1 MGGRSVASGD
11 EPDKDAGPVM
21 SRRHPLESSGATSIT
36 PPNQEP
42 ASMRVTVI
50 GAGHVGLVTAACL
63 AHVGHDVV
71 VDDDDASKLDLIRQ
85 GRSWFHEPGLEELL
99 GEVVRA
105 GRLRVAG
112 DKAEAVGH
120 GTVIFICVG
129 TPSRGDG
136 SPNLTFVEA
145 VAREVARSLPPGEF
159 RLVCEK
165 STVPVQ
171 TGERV
176 AQVIAR
182 EARPEA
188 DWEVA
193 SNPEFLR
200 EGSAVVDTLDPDRV
214 VVGTSSERGL
224 AALRELYDPILE
236 RSGAPFLATDRAT
249 AELIK
254 HASNA
259 FLATK
264 ISFINSVARVCE
276 RSGADIELVARGMGL
291 DPRIG
296 VHFLKAGAGY
306 GGSCFPK
313 DVAAFAHRSRELGV
327 DFGILNE
334 VAKINHEARR
344 AVVDKVRDALWHLD
358 GKRVGMLGL
367 SFKPNTDDLREAP
380 SIDVA
385 RDLLADGAQ
394 VVAYD
399 PVAGARAA
407 QLVPGLELADK
418 AVEVAD
424 GAHAVVLMTEWA
436 EFADLDPADLR
447 SRMTYP
453 ILVDAR
459 NALDA
464 EAFVAAGFTVAGVGR
479 PVRAPGGGGR

>member
-1 MGGRSVASGD
+1 
-11 EPDKDAGPVM
+11 
-21 SRRHPLESSGATSIT
+21 
-36 PPNQEP
+36 
-42 ASMRVTVI
+42 MRVTVI

-71 VDDDDASKLDLIRQ
+71 VDDDDPGKLELIRQ
-85 GRSWFHEPGLEELL
+85 GRSWFYEPGLQELL
-99 GEVVRA
+99 GEVIDA
-105 GRLRVAG
+105 GRLRVGAG
-112 DKAEAVGH
+112 KAEAVRH
-120 GTVIFICVG
+120 GVVIFVCVG

-136 SPNLTFVEA
+136 SPNLAFVEA
-145 VAREVARSLPPGEF
+145 VAREVARHLPAGEF

-182 EARPEA
+182 EAPQGA

-200 EGSAVVDTLDPDRV
+200 EGSAVVDTLQPDRV

-224 AALRELYDPILE
+224 AVLRELYAPIVE

-264 ISFINSVARVCE
+264 ISFINAVARVCE
-276 RSGADIELVARGMGL
+276 RAGADVELVARGMGL

-296 VHFLKAGAGY
+296 AHFLKAGAGY

-334 VAKINHEARR
+334 VAKVNHEARR
-344 AVVDKVRDALWHLD
+344 MVVDKVRDALWHLD
-358 GKRVGMLGL
+358 GKRIGVLGL
-367 SFKPNTDDLREAP
+367 AFKPETDDLRDAP
-380 SIDVA
+380 AIDVVGE
-385 RDLLADGAQ
+385 LLADGAE

-399 PVAGARAA
+399 PVAGEQAA
-407 QLVPGLELADK
+407 GLVPGLELAGK
-418 AVEVAD
+418 AVEAAE
-424 GAHAVVLMTEWA
+424 GAHALVLMTEWA
-436 EFADLDPADLR
+436 EFRDLDPADLR
-447 SRMTYP
+447 ARMAYP

-464 EAFVAAGFTVAGVGR
+464 DRFVAAGFTVAGVGR
-479 PVRAPGGGGR
+479 PVRTPEREG

>member
-1 MGGRSVASGD
+1 
-11 EPDKDAGPVM
+11 
-21 SRRHPLESSGATSIT
+21 
-36 PPNQEP
+36 
-42 ASMRVTVI
+42 MRVTVI

-71 VDDDDASKLDLIRQ
+71 VDDGDLNKLDLVRE
-85 GRSWFHEPGLEELL
+85 GRSWFYEPGLQELL
-99 GEVVRA
+99 GEVVRS
-105 GRLRVAG
+105 GRLRVVE

-136 SPNLTFVEA
+136 SPNLAYVEV

-159 RLVCEK
+159 RLICEK

-176 AQVIAR
+176 ERVIAR
-182 EARPEA
+182 EAPPEA

-224 AALRELYDPILE
+224 AALRELYQPILE

-276 RSGADIELVARGMGL
+276 RSGADVELVARGMGL
-291 DPRIG
+291 DARIG

-358 GKRVGMLGL
+358 GKRIGMLGL

-380 SIDVA
+380 AIDVA

-394 VVAYD
+394 LIAYD
-399 PVAGARAA
+399 PVAGEAAAR
-407 QLVPGLELADK
+407 QVPGLELADK
-418 AVEVAD
+418 AVGVAD
-424 GAHAVVLMTEWA
+424 GAHAIVLMTEWA
-436 EFADLDPADLR
+436 EFSELDPADLHD
-447 SRMTYP
+447 RMAYP

-459 NALDA
+459 NAVDA
-464 EAFVAAGFTVAGVGR
+464 DAYVAAGFTVAGVGR
-479 PVRAPGGGGR
+479 PVRSPDGGSR

>member
-1 MGGRSVASGD
+1 
-11 EPDKDAGPVM
+11 
-21 SRRHPLESSGATSIT
+21 
-36 PPNQEP
+36 
-42 ASMRVTVI
+42 
-50 GAGHVGLVTAACL
+50 
-63 AHVGHDVV
+63 
-71 VDDDDASKLDLIRQ
+71 
-85 GRSWFHEPGLEELL
+85 
-99 GEVVRA
+99 
-105 GRLRVAG
+105 
-112 DKAEAVGH
+112 
-120 GTVIFICVG
+120 
-129 TPSRGDG
+129 
-136 SPNLTFVEA
+136 
-145 VAREVARSLPPGEF
+145 
-159 RLVCEK
+159 
-165 STVPVQ
+165 VPVQ

-182 EARPEA
+182 EARPGA

-214 VVGTSSERGL
+214 VVGTISERGL
-224 AALRELYDPILE
+224 DALRELYTPILE

-276 RSGADIELVARGMGL
+276 RSGADVELVARGMGL

-358 GKRVGMLGL
+358 GKRIGMLGL
-367 SFKPNTDDLREAP
+367 SFKPDTDDLREAP

-385 RDLLADGAQ
+385 HDLLADGAQ
-394 VVAYD
+394 VVAFD
-399 PVAGARAA
+399 PVAGDLAVH
-407 QLVPGLELADK
+407 QVPGLELADK

-424 GAHAVVLMTEWA
+424 GAHALVLMTEWA
-436 EFADLDPADLR
+436 EFSDLDPADLR
-447 SRMTYP
+447 SRMAYP

-464 EAFVAAGFTVAGVGR
+464 EAFAAAGFTVAGVGR
-479 PVRAPGGGGR
+479 PVRAPGDGSR

>member
-1 MGGRSVASGD
+1 
-11 EPDKDAGPVM
+11 
-21 SRRHPLESSGATSIT
+21 
-36 PPNQEP
+36 
-42 ASMRVTVI
+42 MRVTVI

-63 AHVGHDVV
+63 AHVGHDVM
-71 VDDDDASKLDLIRQ
+71 VDDDDAAKLDLIRQ
-85 GRSWFHEPGLEELL
+85 GRPWFYEPGLQELL
-99 GEVVRA
+99 GEVVRS
-105 GRLRVAG
+105 GRLRIAG

-136 SPNLTFVEA
+136 SPNLAFVEA

-159 RLVCEK
+159 HLICEK

-214 VVGTSSERGL
+214 VVGSTSER
-224 AALRELYDPILE
+224 AEDALRELYTPILE
-236 RSGAPFLATDRAT
+236 RSGAPFVATDRAT

-276 RSGADIELVARGMGL
+276 RSGADVELVARGMGL

-358 GKRVGMLGL
+358 GKRIGMLGL

-385 RDLLADGAQ
+385 RHLLADGAQ

-399 PVAGARAA
+399 PVAAEPAAR
-407 QLVPGLELADK
+407 LVPGLELADN
-418 AVEVAD
+418 AVKVAD
-424 GAHAVVLMTEWA
+424 GAHALVVMTEWA
-436 EFADLDPADLR
+436 EFAELDPADLHA
-447 SRMTYP
+447 RMTYP

-459 NALDA
+459 NTLDA

-479 PVRAPGGGGR
+479 PVRTPDGSR

>member
-1 MGGRSVASGD
+1 
-11 EPDKDAGPVM
+11 
-21 SRRHPLESSGATSIT
+21 
-36 PPNQEP
+36 
-42 ASMRVTVI
+42 MRVTVI

-63 AHVGHDVV
+63 AHVGHDVM
-71 VDDDDASKLDLIRQ
+71 VDDDDAAKLALIRE
-85 GRSWFHEPGLEELL
+85 GRSWFYEPGLQELL
-99 GEVVRA
+99 GEVVQS
-105 GRLRVAG
+105 GRLRIAG

-136 SPNLTFVEA
+136 SPNLAFVEA
-145 VAREVARSLPPGEF
+145 VAREVARILPPGEF
-159 RLVCEK
+159 RLICEK

-176 AQVIAR
+176 ARVIAR

-200 EGSAVVDTLDPDRV
+200 EGSAVIDTLDPDRV
-214 VVGTSSERGL
+214 VVGTTSER
-224 AALRELYDPILE
+224 AEEALRELYTPILD
-236 RSGAPFLATDRAT
+236 RSGAPFVATHRAT

-276 RSGADIELVARGMGL
+276 RSGADVDLVARGMGL

-358 GKRVGMLGL
+358 GKRIGMLGL

-399 PVAGARAA
+399 PVAAEPAAR
-407 QLVPGLELADK
+407 LVPGLELSDNALK
-418 AVEVAD
+418 VAD
-424 GAHAVVLMTEWA
+424 GAHALVLMTEWA
-436 EFADLDPADLR
+436 EFGELDPVDLHA
-447 SRMTYP
+447 RMTYP

-479 PVRAPGGGGR
+479 PVRAPGGGSR

>member
-1 MGGRSVASGD
+1 
-11 EPDKDAGPVM
+11 
-21 SRRHPLESSGATSIT
+21 
-36 PPNQEP
+36 
-42 ASMRVTVI
+42 MRVTVI

-63 AHVGHDVV
+63 AHVGHDVMI
-71 VDDDDASKLDLIRQ
+71 DDDDAAKLDLVRE
-85 GRSWFHEPGLEELL
+85 GRSWFYEPGLQELL
-99 GEVVRA
+99 GDVVQ
-105 GRLRVAG
+105 GGQLRIAG

-136 SPNLTFVEA
+136 SPNLAFVET
-145 VAREVARSLPPGEF
+145 VAREVARSLPPGQF

-182 EARPEA
+182 EAPPEA

-214 VVGTSSERGL
+214 VVGTTSERGL
-224 AALRELYDPILE
+224 DALRELYTPILE

-276 RSGADIELVARGMGL
+276 RSGADVELVARGMGL

-380 SIDVA
+380 AIDVA
-385 RDLLADGAQ
+385 HDLLADGAQ

-399 PVAGARAA
+399 PVAGPSAAR
-407 QLVPGLELADK
+407 QVPGLELADK
-418 AVEVAD
+418 AVQVAD
-424 GAHAVVLMTEWA
+424 GAHAVVVMTEWA
-436 EFADLDPADLR
+436 EFAELEPADLR
-447 SRMTYP
+447 ARMAYP

-464 EAFVAAGFTVAGVGR
+464 EAFLAAGFTVAGVGR
-479 PVRAPGGGGR
+479 PVRSLDGGS

>member
-1 MGGRSVASGD
+1 
-11 EPDKDAGPVM
+11 
-21 SRRHPLESSGATSIT
+21 
-36 PPNQEP
+36 
-42 ASMRVTVI
+42 MRVTVI

-71 VDDDDASKLDLIRQ
+71 VDDDDASKLDLIRE
-85 GRSWFHEPGLEELL
+85 GRSWFFEPGLQELL

-105 GRLRVAG
+105 GRLRIAG

-120 GTVIFICVG
+120 GSVIFICVG

-136 SPNLTFVEA
+136 SPNLAFVEA
-145 VAREVARSLPPGEF
+145 VAREVARNLPPGEF

-176 AQVIAR
+176 AKVIAR
-182 EARPEA
+182 EARAGA

-214 VVGTSSERGL
+214 VVGTTSQRAE
-224 AALRELYDPILE
+224 AALRELYGPILE

-264 ISFINSVARVCE
+264 ISFINS
-276 RSGADIELVARGMGL
+276 VARGMGL

-327 DFGILNE
+327 DFGILIE

-385 RDLLADGAQ
+385 RDLLADGAH

-399 PVAGARAA
+399 PVAGEQAARM
-407 QLVPGLELADK
+407 VPGLELADK
-418 AVEVAD
+418 AVTVAD
-424 GAHAVVLMTEWA
+424 GAHALILMTEWA
-436 EFADLDPADLR
+436 EFGDLEPDDLR
-447 SRMTYP
+447 ARMAYP

-464 EAFVAAGFTVAGVGR
+464 DAFVAAGFTVAGVGR
-479 PVRAPGGGGR
+479 PARAPDEGSR

>member
-1 MGGRSVASGD
+1 
-11 EPDKDAGPVM
+11 
-21 SRRHPLESSGATSIT
+21 
-36 PPNQEP
+36 
-42 ASMRVTVI
+42 MRVTVI

-63 AHVGHDVV
+63 AHVGHDVL
-71 VDDDDASKLDLIRQ
+71 VDDDDASKLELIGQ
-85 GRSWFHEPGLEELL
+85 GRPWFYEPGLHELV
-99 GEVVRA
+99 GEVVQA
-105 GRLRVAG
+105 GQLRIAA
-112 DKAEAVGH
+112 DKTEAVGH

-136 SPNLTFVEA
+136 SPNLAFVEA

-171 TGERV
+171 TGEQV
-176 AQVIAR
+176 AKVIAR
-182 EARPEA
+182 EARTGA

-214 VVGTSSERGL
+214 GGGTPPGRAL
-224 AALRELYDPILE
+224 AVLRALYQPILE
-236 RSGAPFLATDRAT
+236 RSGCERLATDRAT

-276 RSGADIELVARGMGL
+276 RSGADVELVARGMGL

-344 AVVDKVRDALWHLD
+344 VVVDKVRDALWHLD

-367 SFKPNTDDLREAP
+367 AFKPNTD
-380 SIDVA
+380 
-385 RDLLADGAQ
+385 
-394 VVAYD
+394 
-399 PVAGARAA
+399 
-407 QLVPGLELADK
+407 
-418 AVEVAD
+418 
-424 GAHAVVLMTEWA
+424 GAHALVLMTEWA
-436 EFADLDPADLR
+436 EFGDLEPGDLR
-447 SRMTYP
+447 ARMAYP

-464 EAFVAAGFTVAGVGR
+464 DALLAAGFTVAG
-479 PVRAPGGGGR
+479 

>member
-1 MGGRSVASGD
+1 
-11 EPDKDAGPVM
+11 
-21 SRRHPLESSGATSIT
+21 
-36 PPNQEP
+36 
-42 ASMRVTVI
+42 MRVTVI

-71 VDDDDASKLDLIRQ
+71 VDDDDLGKLELIRE
-85 GRSWFHEPGLEELL
+85 GRSWFYEPGLQELL

-105 GRLRVAG
+105 GRLRVAS

-120 GTVIFICVG
+120 GIVIFVCVG

-136 SPNLTFVEA
+136 SPNLAFVEV

-182 EARPEA
+182 EARADA

-214 VVGTSSERGL
+214 VVGTTSDRGL
-224 AALRELYDPILE
+224 AALRELYTPIIE

-276 RSGADIELVARGMGL
+276 RSGADVELVARGMGL

-327 DFGILNE
+327 DFGLLNE
-334 VAKINHEARR
+334 VAKTNHEARR

-358 GKRVGMLGL
+358 GKRIGMLGL
-367 SFKPNTDDLREAP
+367 SFKPNTDDLRDAP
-380 SIDVA
+380 SIDVV

-399 PVAGARAA
+399 PVAGEQAAR
-407 QLVPGLELADK
+407 LVPGLELAGK
-418 AVEVAD
+418 AAEVAD
-424 GAHAVVLMTEWA
+424 GAHALVLMTEWT
-436 EFADLDPADLR
+436 EFGDLEPADLR
-447 SRMTYP
+447 SRMAYP

-464 EAFVAAGFTVAGVGR
+464 DAFVDAGFTVAGVGR
-479 PVRAPGGGGR
+479 PVRAPGSGSR

>member
-1 MGGRSVASGD
+1 
-11 EPDKDAGPVM
+11 
-21 SRRHPLESSGATSIT
+21 
-36 PPNQEP
+36 
-42 ASMRVTVI
+42 MRVTVI

-63 AHVGHDVV
+63 AHVGHDVM
-71 VDDDDASKLDLIRQ
+71 VDDDDAAKLALIRE
-85 GRSWFHEPGLEELL
+85 GRSWFYEPGLQELL
-99 GEVVRA
+99 GEVVQS
-105 GRLRVAG
+105 GRLRIAD

-136 SPNLTFVEA
+136 SPNLAFVEA
-145 VAREVARSLPPGEF
+145 VAREVARILPPGEF
-159 RLVCEK
+159 RLICEK

-200 EGSAVVDTLDPDRV
+200 EGSAVIDTLDPDRV
-214 VVGTSSERGL
+214 VVGTTSER
-224 AALRELYDPILE
+224 AEEALRELYTPILD
-236 RSGAPFLATDRAT
+236 RSGAPFVATDRAT

-276 RSGADIELVARGMGL
+276 RSGADVELVARGMGL

-327 DFGILNE
+327 EFGILNE
-334 VAKINHEARR
+334 VVKVNHEARH
-344 AVVDKVRDALWHLD
+344 AIVGKVRDALWHLD
-358 GKRVGMLGL
+358 GKRIGVLGL
-367 SFKPNTDDLREAP
+367 AFKPETDDLREAP
-380 SIDVA
+380 AVDVV
-385 RDLLADGAQ
+385 RELLADGAQ

-399 PVAGARAA
+399 PVAGEHAA
-407 QLVPGLELADK
+407 ELVPGLEVAGK
-418 AVEVAD
+418 AVAVAE
-424 GAHAVVLMTEWA
+424 GAHALVVMTEWQ
-436 EFADLDPADLR
+436 EFHELDPADLR
-447 SRMTYP
+447 ARMAYP
-453 ILVDAR
+453 ILIDAR
-459 NALDA
+459 NAMDA
-464 EAFVAAGFTVAGVGR
+464 EAFAAEGFTVAGVGR
-479 PVRAPGGGGR
+479 PVRNPDRGGQ

>member
-1 MGGRSVASGD
+1 
-11 EPDKDAGPVM
+11 
-21 SRRHPLESSGATSIT
+21 
-36 PPNQEP
+36 
-42 ASMRVTVI
+42 MRVTVI

-71 VDDDDASKLDLIRQ
+71 VDDDDVSKLELVRQ
-85 GRSWFHEPGLEELL
+85 GRPWFYEPGLQELL
-99 GEVVRA
+99 AEVTGA
-105 GRLRVAG
+105 GRLRIAV
-112 DKAEAVGH
+112 DKAEAVRH
-120 GTVIFICVG
+120 GVVVFVCVG

-136 SPNLTFVEA
+136 SPNLAYVEA
-145 VAREVARSLPPGEF
+145 VAREVARNLPVGEF

-171 TGERV
+171 TGDRV

-182 EARPEA
+182 EAPPGA

-200 EGSAVVDTLDPDRV
+200 EGSAVTDTLAPDRV
-214 VVGTSSERGL
+214 VVGTTSERGM
-224 AALRELYDPILE
+224 AAMRELYGPILE
-236 RSGAPFLATDRAT
+236 GSGAPFLATDRAT

-259 FLATK
+259 FLATR

-276 RSGADIELVARGMGL
+276 RAGADVELVARGMGL

-296 VHFLKAGAGY
+296 AGFLKAGAGY

-327 DFGILNE
+327 EFGILNE
-334 VAKINHEARR
+334 VAKVNHEARR
-344 AVVDKVRDALWHLD
+344 AVVGKVRDALWHLD
-358 GKRVGMLGL
+358 GKRIGVLGL
-367 SFKPNTDDLREAP
+367 AFKPNTDDLREAP

-399 PVAGARAA
+399 PAAGDLAAR
-407 QLVPGLELADK
+407 QVSGLQLADK

-424 GAHAVVLMTEWA
+424 GAHAIVLMTEWA
-436 EFADLDPADLR
+436 EFSELDPADLR
-447 SRMTYP
+447 GRMAYP

-479 PVRAPGGGGR
+479 PVRGPADGGR

>member
-1 MGGRSVASGD
+1 M
-11 EPDKDAGPVM
+11 
-21 SRRHPLESSGATSIT
+21 H
-36 PPNQEP
+36 
-42 ASMRVTVI
+42 VTVI

-71 VDDDDASKLDLIRQ
+71 VDDDDVSKLDLIRE
-85 GRSWFHEPGLEELL
+85 GRSWFFEPGLQELL

-105 GRLRVAG
+105 GRLRIAG
-112 DKAEAVGH
+112 DKAAAVGH

-136 SPNLTFVEA
+136 SPNLAFVEA
-145 VAREVARSLPPGEF
+145 VARDVARHLPEGEF

-182 EARPEA
+182 EARPGA

-214 VVGTSSERGL
+214 VVGTDTDR
-224 AALRELYDPILE
+224 ARTTLRELYTPILE
-236 RSGAPFLATDRAT
+236 RSGAPFVATDRAT

-276 RSGADIELVARGMGL
+276 RSGADVELVARGMGL

-358 GKRVGMLGL
+358 GKRIGMLGL
-367 SFKPNTDDLREAP
+367 SFKPNTDDLREAA

-394 VVAYD
+394 VIAYD
-399 PVAGARAA
+399 PVAGHQAAR
-407 QLVPGLELADK
+407 QVPGLELADK
-418 AVEVAD
+418 AAEVAD
-424 GAHAVVLMTEWA
+424 GAHALVLMTEWA
-436 EFADLDPADLR
+436 EFSELDPADLR
-447 SRMTYP
+447 GRMAYP

-464 EAFVAAGFTVAGVGR
+464 DAFVAAGFTVAGVGR
-479 PVRAPGGGGR
+479 PVRTPADGSR

>member
-1 MGGRSVASGD
+1 
-11 EPDKDAGPVM
+11 
-21 SRRHPLESSGATSIT
+21 
-36 PPNQEP
+36 
-42 ASMRVTVI
+42 MRVTVI

-71 VDDDDASKLDLIRQ
+71 VDDDDAAKLDLIRE
-85 GRSWFHEPGLEELL
+85 GRSWFFEPGLQELL

-105 GRLRVAG
+105 GRIRIAG

-136 SPNLTFVEA
+136 SPNLAFVEA
-145 VAREVARSLPPGEF
+145 VAREVARHLPEGEF
-159 RLVCEK
+159 RLICEK

-182 EARPEA
+182 EARPGA

-214 VVGTSSERGL
+214 VVGATSERGL
-224 AALRELYDPILE
+224 DALRELYAPILE

-276 RSGADIELVARGMGL
+276 RSGADVELVARGMGL

-367 SFKPNTDDLREAP
+367 AFKPNTDDLREAP

-394 VVAYD
+394 VVAFD
-399 PVAGARAA
+399 PVAGDLAAR
-407 QLVPGLELADK
+407 QVPGLELADK

-436 EFADLDPADLR
+436 EFSDLDPADLR
-447 SRMTYP
+447 ARMAYP

-459 NALDA
+459 NVLDA
-464 EAFVAAGFTVAGVGR
+464 EAFAAAGFTVAGVGR
-479 PVRAPGGGGR
+479 PVRGPADGGR

>member
-1 MGGRSVASGD
+1 
-11 EPDKDAGPVM
+11 
-21 SRRHPLESSGATSIT
+21 
-36 PPNQEP
+36 
-42 ASMRVTVI
+42 MRVTVI

-63 AHVGHDVV
+63 AYVGHDVL
-71 VDDDDASKLDLIRQ
+71 VDDDDASKLDLIRE
-85 GRSWFHEPGLEELL
+85 GRSWFYEPGLQELL

-105 GRLRVAG
+105 GRLRIAG
-112 DKAEAVGH
+112 DKAEAVAR

-136 SPNLTFVEA
+136 SPNLAFVEA
-145 VAREVARSLPPGEF
+145 VAREVARSLPEGEF
-159 RLVCEK
+159 RVICEK

-171 TGERV
+171 TGDRV

-182 EARPEA
+182 EARPGA

-214 VVGTSSERGL
+214 VVGTTSKRAEDC
-224 AALRELYDPILE
+224 LRELYDPILE
-236 RSGAPFLATDRAT
+236 RSGVPFLATDRAT

-276 RSGADIELVARGMGL
+276 RSGADVELVSRGMGL

-358 GKRVGMLGL
+358 GKRIGMLGL

-380 SIDVA
+380 SIDVI

-399 PVAGARAA
+399 PVAGEQAART
-407 QLVPGLELADK
+407 VPGLELAGK

-424 GAHAVVLMTEWA
+424 GAHALVLMTEWA
-436 EFADLDPADLR
+436 EFGDLDPDDLR
-447 SRMTYP
+447 ARMAYP

-464 EAFVAAGFTVAGVGR
+464 GAFVAAGFTVAGVGR
-479 PVRAPGGGGR
+479 PVRGPEDRSR

>member
-1 MGGRSVASGD
+1 
-11 EPDKDAGPVM
+11 
-21 SRRHPLESSGATSIT
+21 
-36 PPNQEP
+36 
-42 ASMRVTVI
+42 MRVTVI

-63 AHVGHDVV
+63 AHVGHDVM
-71 VDDDDASKLDLIRQ
+71 VDDDDAAKLDLVRE
-85 GRSWFHEPGLEELL
+85 GRSWFYEPGLQELL
-99 GEVVRA
+99 GDVVQG
-105 GRLRVAG
+105 GRLRIAG

-136 SPNLTFVEA
+136 SPNLAFVEA
-145 VAREVARSLPPGEF
+145 VAREVARSLPPGQF

-182 EARPEA
+182 EAPPEA

-200 EGSAVVDTLDPDRV
+200 EGSALIDTLDPDRV
-214 VVGTSSERGL
+214 VVGTTSERAK
-224 AALRELYDPILE
+224 AALRELYAPILE
-236 RSGAPFLATDRAT
+236 RSDAPFLATDRAT

-276 RSGADIELVARGMGL
+276 RAGADVELVARGMGL

-380 SIDVA
+380 AIDVA
-385 RDLLADGAQ
+385 HDLLADGAQ

-399 PVAGARAA
+399 PVAGPQAAR
-407 QLVPGLELADK
+407 QVPGLELADK
-418 AVEVAD
+418 AVEVGD
-424 GAHAVVLMTEWA
+424 GAHAVIVMTEWA
-436 EFADLDPADLR
+436 EFGELEPADLR
-447 SRMTYP
+447 VRMAYP

-464 EAFVAAGFTVAGVGR
+464 EAFLAAGFTVAGVGR
-479 PVRAPGGGGR
+479 PVRSPDGGS

>member
-1 MGGRSVASGD
+1 
-11 EPDKDAGPVM
+11 
-21 SRRHPLESSGATSIT
+21 
-36 PPNQEP
+36 
-42 ASMRVTVI
+42 MRVTVI

-71 VDDDDASKLDLIRQ
+71 VDDDDASKLELVRE
-85 GRSWFHEPGLEELL
+85 GHSWFYEPGLHELL

-105 GRLRVAG
+105 GRLRVAN

-136 SPNLTFVEA
+136 SPNLAFVEA

-182 EARPEA
+182 EARAGA

-214 VVGTSSERGL
+214 VVGTTSERGL
-224 AALRELYDPILE
+224 AALRELYTPILE

-276 RSGADIELVARGMGL
+276 RSGADVELVARGMGL

-313 DVAAFAHRSRELGV
+313 DVAAFTHRSRELGV

-344 AVVDKVRDALWHLD
+344 TVVDKVRDALWHLD
-358 GKRVGMLGL
+358 GKRIGMLGL
-367 SFKPNTDDLREAP
+367 SFKPNTDDLRDAP
-380 SIDVA
+380 SIDVI

-399 PVAGARAA
+399 PVAGEPAAR
-407 QLVPGLELADK
+407 LLPGLELAAK

-424 GAHAVVLMTEWA
+424 GAHALVLMTEWA
-436 EFADLDPADLR
+436 EFGELEPADLR
-447 SRMTYP
+447 SRMAYP

-464 EAFVAAGFTVAGVGR
+464 DAFVGEGFTVAGVGR
-479 PVRAPGGGGR
+479 PVRTPEGGGS

>member
-1 MGGRSVASGD
+1 M
-11 EPDKDAGPVM
+11 
-21 SRRHPLESSGATSIT
+21 
-36 PPNQEP
+36 
-42 ASMRVTVI
+42 
-50 GAGHVGLVTAACL
+50 
-63 AHVGHDVV
+63 
-71 VDDDDASKLDLIRQ
+71 VDDDDAAKLALIRE
-85 GRSWFHEPGLEELL
+85 GRSWFYEPGLQELL
-99 GEVVRA
+99 GEVVQS
-105 GRLRVAG
+105 GRLRIAD

-136 SPNLTFVEA
+136 SPNLAFVEA
-145 VAREVARSLPPGEF
+145 VAREVARILPPGEF
-159 RLVCEK
+159 RLICEK

-200 EGSAVVDTLDPDRV
+200 EGSAVIDTLDPDRV
-214 VVGTSSERGL
+214 VVGTTSER
-224 AALRELYDPILE
+224 AEEALRELYTPILD
-236 RSGAPFLATDRAT
+236 RSGAPFVATDRAT

-276 RSGADIELVARGMGL
+276 RSGADVELVARGMGL

-358 GKRVGMLGL
+358 GKRIGMLGL

-380 SIDVA
+380 SIDVT

-399 PVAGARAA
+399 PVAAEPAAR
-407 QLVPGLELADK
+407 LVPGLELSDNALK
-418 AVEVAD
+418 VAD
-424 GAHAVVLMTEWA
+424 GAHALVVMTEWA
-436 EFADLDPADLR
+436 EFDELDPVDLHA
-447 SRMTYP
+447 RMTYP

-479 PVRAPGGGGR
+479 PVRAPGGGSR

>member
-1 MGGRSVASGD
+1 
-11 EPDKDAGPVM
+11 
-21 SRRHPLESSGATSIT
+21 
-36 PPNQEP
+36 
-42 ASMRVTVI
+42 MRVTVI

-71 VDDDDASKLDLIRQ
+71 VDDDDVSKLDLIRE
-85 GRSWFHEPGLEELL
+85 GRSWFFEPGLQELL

-105 GRLRVAG
+105 GRLRIAG
-112 DKAEAVGH
+112 DKAEAVGQ

-136 SPNLTFVEA
+136 SPNLAFVEA

-159 RLVCEK
+159 RLICEK

-176 AQVIAR
+176 ARVIAR
-182 EARPEA
+182 EARPGA

-214 VVGTSSERGL
+214 VVGTTSER
-224 AALRELYDPILE
+224 AETALRELYGPILE

-276 RSGADIELVARGMGL
+276 RSGADVDLVARGMGL

-358 GKRVGMLGL
+358 GKRIGMLGL

-399 PVAGARAA
+399 PVAGEQAART
-407 QLVPGLELADK
+407 VPGLELADK
-418 AVEVAD
+418 AVAVAD
-424 GAHAVVLMTEWA
+424 GAHALVLMTEWA
-436 EFADLDPADLR
+436 EFGDLEPDDLR
-447 SRMTYP
+447 ARMAYP

-464 EAFVAAGFTVAGVGR
+464 DAFVAAGFTVAGVGR
-479 PVRAPGGGGR
+479 PVRTPDGSR

>member
-1 MGGRSVASGD
+1 
-11 EPDKDAGPVM
+11 
-21 SRRHPLESSGATSIT
+21 
-36 PPNQEP
+36 
-42 ASMRVTVI
+42 MRVTVI

-63 AHVGHDVV
+63 AHVGHDIV
-71 VDDDDASKLDLIRQ
+71 VDDDDASKLDLVRE
-85 GRSWFHEPGLEELL
+85 GRAWFYEPGLEELL

-105 GRLRVAG
+105 GQLRVAG

-136 SPNLTFVEA
+136 SPNLAFVEA
-145 VAREVARSLPPGEF
+145 VAREVARSLPAGEF
-159 RLVCEK
+159 RLICEK

-224 AALRELYDPILE
+224 AALRELYAPILE

-276 RSGADIELVARGMGL
+276 RSGADVELVARGMGL
-291 DPRIG
+291 DARIG

-380 SIDVA
+380 AIDVA

-436 EFADLDPADLR
+436 EFGNLDPADLR

>member
-1 MGGRSVASGD
+1 
-11 EPDKDAGPVM
+11 
-21 SRRHPLESSGATSIT
+21 
-36 PPNQEP
+36 
-42 ASMRVTVI
+42 MRVTVI

-63 AHVGHDVV
+63 AHVGHDVM
-71 VDDDDASKLDLIRQ
+71 VDDDDAAKLALVRE
-85 GRSWFHEPGLEELL
+85 GRSWFYEPGLQELL
-99 GEVVRA
+99 GEVVQS
-105 GRLRVAG
+105 GRLRIAG

-136 SPNLTFVEA
+136 SPNLAFVEA
-145 VAREVARSLPPGEF
+145 VAREVARILPPGEF
-159 RLVCEK
+159 RLICEK

-200 EGSAVVDTLDPDRV
+200 EGSAVIDTLDPDRV
-214 VVGTSSERGL
+214 VVGTTSER
-224 AALRELYDPILE
+224 AEEALRELYTPILD
-236 RSGAPFLATDRAT
+236 RSGAPFVATDRAT

-276 RSGADIELVARGMGL
+276 RSGADVDLVARGMGL

-394 VVAYD
+394 VVAFD
-399 PVAGARAA
+399 PVAGDLAAR
-407 QLVPGLELADK
+407 QVPGLELADK

-436 EFADLDPADLR
+436 EFSDLDPADLR
-447 SRMTYP
+447 SRMAYP

-464 EAFVAAGFTVAGVGR
+464 EAFAAAGFTVAGVGR
-479 PVRAPGGGGR
+479 PVRGPADGSR

>member
-1 MGGRSVASGD
+1 
-11 EPDKDAGPVM
+11 
-21 SRRHPLESSGATSIT
+21 
-36 PPNQEP
+36 
-42 ASMRVTVI
+42 MRVTVI
-50 GAGHVGLVTAACL
+50 GAGHVGLVTAASL

-71 VDDDDASKLDLIRQ
+71 VDDDDPGKLELIRE
-85 GRSWFHEPGLEELL
+85 GRSWFYEPGLQELL
-99 GEVVRA
+99 GEVVRD
-105 GRLRVAG
+105 GRLRTVSN
-112 DKAEAVGH
+112 KAEAVAH

-136 SPNLTFVEA
+136 SPNLAFVEA
-145 VAREVARSLPPGEF
+145 VAREVARSLPPDEF

-182 EARPEA
+182 EARAGA

-214 VVGTSSERGL
+214 VVGTTSERGL
-224 AALRELYDPILE
+224 LALRELYAPILE

-276 RSGADIELVARGMGL
+276 RSGADVELVARGMGL

-380 SIDVA
+380 SIDVV

-399 PVAGARAA
+399 PVAGEQAART
-407 QLVPGLELADK
+407 VPGLELAAK

-424 GAHAVVLMTEWA
+424 GAHALVLMTEWA
-436 EFADLDPADLR
+436 EFGDLDPADLR
-447 SRMTYP
+447 SRMAYP

-464 EAFVAAGFTVAGVGR
+464 EAFVGQGFTVAGVGR
-479 PVRAPGGGGR
+479 PVRAPGAGSR